1 MAVRGIKMTKKV
13 KNDHPFYQI
22 WNKQKKGTKTFFCKS
37 IILELTLHRAGQ
49 GYQARKRTE
58 IFFREKNGQKMAK
71 NALKHI
77 FWSNNCFPR
86 N

>member
-1 MAVRGIKMTKKV
+1 MTTHFTKFETNKKR
-13 KNDHPFYQI
+13 NQ
-22 WNKQKKGTKTFFCKS
+22 NFFCKS
-37 IILELTLHRAGQ
+37 IILEPTLHRAGQ
-49 GYQARKRTE
+49 GYQARKRTAK
-58 IFFREKNGQKMAK
+58 IFSEKKNGQKMAK